1 MRRETTMQTRAHVL
15 AERVEYGVR
24 KLIAFAEGLSDA
36 EWQTVCMNEG
46 RTVGVLIHHVAT
58 ALPLE
63 IGAVKA
69 LAAGQAISGV
79 TWEMVDQ
86 GNAAHA
92 SEHASCGKD
101 ETLEL
106 LKQNSTAAVEAIRTL
121 SDEQLD
127 QAAPIS
133 LHGDAPLTT
142 QFFIENHPLAHAYRH
157 LASIGRVIGS
167 L

>member
-1 MRRETTMQTRAHVL
+1 MQARAHIL
-15 AERVEYGVR
+15 AERVAHGAH
-24 KLIAFAEGLSDA
+24 KLIAFAEGLSDV
-36 EWQTVCMNEG
+36 EWQAVCMDDG

-63 IGAVKA
+63 IEAAKM
-69 LAAGQAISGV
+69 LATGQAISGI

-86 GNAAHA
+86 GNAKHA
-92 SEHASCGKD
+92 SEYASCRKD

-106 LKQNSTAAVEAIRTL
+106 LKRNSTGAIETIRAL

-157 LASIGRVIGS
+157 LASLRDAIGS

>member
-1 MRRETTMQTRAHVL
+1 MQTRAHAL
-15 AERVEYGVR
+15 AERVAHGARE
-24 KLIAFAEGLSDA
+24 LIAFAEGLSDA
-36 EWQTVCMNEG
+36 EWQTVCTNED
-46 RTVGVLIHHVAT
+46 RTVGVLIHHVAS

-63 IGAVKA
+63 IGAVTA

-92 SEHASCGKD
+92 SEHASCTKD

-106 LKQNSTAAVEAIRTL
+106 LKQNSIAAVEAIRAL
-121 SDEQLD
+121 RDEQLD
-127 QAAPIS
+127 QGAPIS
-133 LHGDAPLTT
+133 LHGDAPLTS

-157 LASIGRVIGS
+157 LASIRGAIGS
-167 L
+167 F